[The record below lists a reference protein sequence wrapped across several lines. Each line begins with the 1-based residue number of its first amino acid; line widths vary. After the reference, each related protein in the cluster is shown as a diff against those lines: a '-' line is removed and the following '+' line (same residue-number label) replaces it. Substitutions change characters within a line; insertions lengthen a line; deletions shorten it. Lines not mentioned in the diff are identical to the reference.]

1 MKYEWNF
8 DNFISN
14 LNIKFKN
21 VFNQNSIFASIFIP
35 QRKNLHKNNQTIFNN
50 INKDKL
56 QTCLYNYKNYKN
68 NNKKQQENIKI
79 SFIIPT
85 ETFN

>member
-21 VFNQNSIFASIFIP
+21 LFNQNSIFASIFIP
-35 QRKNLHKNNQTIFNN
+35 QKNNLNKNNQTIFNN

-68 NNKKQQENIKI
+68 NNIKQQENIKI
-79 SFIIPT
+79 SFIHLIYILS
-85 ETFN
+85 

>member
-35 QRKNLHKNNQTIFNN
+35 QRNNLHKNNQTIFNN

>member
-35 QRKNLHKNNQTIFNN
+35 QRNNLHKNNQTIFNN

-68 NNKKQQENIKI
+68 NNIKQQENIKI

>member
-21 VFNQNSIFASIFIP
+21 LFNQNSIFASIFIP
-35 QRKNLHKNNQTIFNN
+35 QKNNLNKNNQTIFNN

>member
-35 QRKNLHKNNQTIFNN
+35 QRNNLHKNNQTIFNN

-56 QTCLYNYKNYKN
+56 QTCLNNYKNYKN

>member
-21 VFNQNSIFASIFIP
+21 LFNQNSIFASIFIP
-35 QRKNLHKNNQTIFNN
+35 QKNNLNKNNQTIFNN

-68 NNKKQQENIKI
+68 NNIKQQENIKI